1 MKLRPFLLQMLCL
14 PILSGCLVSPVASS
28 GGIGSVTVRNSS
40 PPAIIAAAQQVFPSY
55 GYTPS
60 GGNGL
65 TSVTF
70 DKNSSKIANVLW
82 GSYGDPQ
89 TLRVKV
95 KIASIPGTTDYRICP
110 VVYTVSDAGEA
121 GFESKRALSGLWNG
135 EFSPIMKKI
144 AVQAA
149 DQPGY

>member
-1 MKLRPFLLQMLCL
+1 MKLRPLLSVLFPFL
-14 PILSGCLVSPVASS
+14 LSGCLVSPVASS

-40 PPAIIAAAQQVFPSY
+40 PSAIIAAAQEAFPSY

-60 GGNGL
+60 GGNGM

-70 DKNSSKIANVLW
+70 DKSSSKIANVLW

-89 TLRVKV
+89 TVRVKV
-95 KIASIPGTTDYRICP
+95 RIAPIPGTPDYRISP

-135 EFSPIMKKI
+135 EFSPILQRI

-149 DQPGY
+149 DQSGF

>member
-1 MKLRPFLLQMLCL
+1 MNLRAVLPALLALL
-14 PILSGCLVSPVASS
+14 LAGCLASPVASS

-40 PPAIIAAAQQVFPSY
+40 PSAIIMAAQRIFPSY

-60 GGNGL
+60 GGNGV

-95 KIASIPGTTDYRICP
+95 RITAIPGTPDYRISP

-135 EFSPIMKKI
+135 EFSPIMKRI
-144 AVQAA
+144 AAQAA